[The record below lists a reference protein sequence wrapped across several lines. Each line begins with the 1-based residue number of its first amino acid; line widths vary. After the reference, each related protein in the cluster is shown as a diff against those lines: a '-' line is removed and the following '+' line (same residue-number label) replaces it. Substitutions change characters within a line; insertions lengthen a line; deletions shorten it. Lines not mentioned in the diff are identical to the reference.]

1 MLSDTNRNESARYVD
16 CDGKPDMSYQKQN
29 LKTLVPP
36 LSGLGSENTETN
48 MISPGLRVTLSHPG
62 HEESTPE
69 ARQRHQASHTV
80 PGCPLKSQPLSP
92 ATPERCKAL
101 SPPQPPVK
109 SKGVTPLFQ
118 PNVETASPNPRPV
131 TPVSVHRNCPVPTT
145 PVKSR
150 DSTPQFVPHAPLIEP
165 GDSQF
170 NMRPVTPNSAQKKV
184 SLPSAPMKSRENSPH
199 FTPKGSMPTPFSPL
213 TSERSAK
220 PGELSSPNPSTPPDY
235 HDFPSPSAS
244 GSPSGAKTPASHSS
258 APPAPPTAPL
268 KSHDHTPKLT
278 PTGKHL
284 EGSPV
289 SGSLAPP
296 PSKSST
302 PGSAAARAGTRT
314 SSPPPPL
321 PATPLK
327 GQSRNNSPSSRSGC
341 LSSPSRVTTSTPPSF
356 PEKASGFAPAAPTK
370 QWTSPG
376 GMLQGF
382 DSLEDIPCDY
392 EDEPLVSPDRPPT
405 PEPHLEPAAG
415 ANFPLHHTGRQC
427 PSPLPSKTPAA
438 KEDLVTPGSPMK
450 GPSPKSVLDFPES
463 SPGSCSEAESA
474 ASPEDI
480 PSLTLK
486 LPTGGAAAR
495 RSPSSSLSPLSG
507 TTPPELVY
515 KPMPPPFPRKN
526 KQLQMR
532 GLGGGK
538 RESPPEEP
546 ALERGGPHPSSS
558 FLQRTLQAAMN
569 QKTQRSA
576 PWGLSIDAETWQSV
590 PVQPI
595 SKVHEVRMSHTTAM
609 AVEVDTV
616 GVAST
621 SMANPL
627 WAAPQNSLSIPK
639 DIPSGEASNS
649 FSLKASYP
657 DEPTS
662 ITLSSVHAESVECSA
677 GARGACHTTASVGT
691 NAASSSSGPTCV
703 FSSCTF
709 SSSSGSGAAP
719 TARSCAAGFGNGGRG
734 SGSNEVWSG
743 YSEQMPPSRNT
754 CKRSKKVESG
764 GEGGEDDGLYNMWDQ
779 VKAKWN
785 KFSQSKQEEVREGD
799 ADAQKREQLKLKV
812 KEVERLVNEMRT
824 PRDHKPDSRPACK
837 AAAPEAWGP
846 PEPRQE
852 LDGDDTARVKPRT
865 QRDKEVA
872 ARQRREEDQK
882 TRRAA
887 AEAITARRRAKEHD
901 QAERERREVAD
912 EEMTRRR
919 REDEMRSRQQRVKDE
934 EAQRRKQEDAYE
946 RGRQR
951 QRGGVGGGGRPRQ
964 SSGEQSRGASEKIS
978 GHGRAEDKG
987 SPVRDGRD
995 STKGR
1000 HGRKAS
1006 KENSRAHQ
1014 PERPGIGSS
1023 VRRTSAWGS
1032 RSVSSAEWARHEQKW
1047 VELETSSESI
1057 CIGDVPWPPCADL
1070 RSILSSAFATLP
1082 LAENVMSPDKDAR
1095 KQIYRKWLLRWHPDK
1110 FQARFGA
1117 RLEPSHRDAVLE
1129 RVQVFM
1135 PPLVPGDIHRY
1146 HSGVGRRPGGMP
1158 PTQPVR
1164 CRHPTYVGNIAFP
1177 GG

>member
-1 MLSDTNRNESARYVD
+1 MGDFLAYQCCIDVGYVD
-16 CDGKPDMSYQKQN
+16 KALYDEDAH
-29 LKTLVPP
+29 VV
-36 LSGLGSENTETN
+36 LG
-48 MISPGLRVTLSHPG
+48 PGAARGLRWLFPA
-62 HEESTPE
+62 ESPRVERVHWLLEHQPVDFE
-69 ARQRHQASHTV
+69 A
-80 PGCPLKSQPLSP
+80 
-92 ATPERCKAL
+92 
-101 SPPQPPVK
+101 
-109 SKGVTPLFQ
+109 LFMESSGR
-118 PNVETASPNPRPV
+118 PWGPMSVE
-131 TPVSVHRNCPVPTT
+131 NC
-145 PVKSR
+145 
-150 DSTPQFVPHAPLIEP
+150 LCE
-165 GDSQF
+165 GDKYF
-170 NMRPVTPNSAQKKV
+170 RV
-184 SLPSAPMKSRENSPH
+184 
-199 FTPKGSMPTPFSPL
+199 
-213 TSERSAK
+213 
-220 PGELSSPNPSTPPDY
+220 
-235 HDFPSPSAS
+235 
-244 GSPSGAKTPASHSS
+244 
-258 APPAPPTAPL
+258 PAPPTLPGLHRGKSL
-268 KSHDHTPKLT
+268 KRRYDGTGGTSATAASKQGRD
-278 PTGKHL
+278 PT
-284 EGSPV
+284 
-289 SGSLAPP
+289 
-296 PSKSST
+296 
-302 PGSAAARAGTRT
+302 
-314 SSPPPPL
+314 
-321 PATPLK
+321 LK
-327 GQSRNNSPSSRSGC
+327 GSKRPFEA
-341 LSSPSRVTTSTPPSF
+341 T
-356 PEKASGFAPAAPTK
+356 E
-370 QWTSPG
+370 
-376 GMLQGF
+376 GF

-639 DIPSGEASNS
+639 DIP
-649 FSLKASYP
+649 
-657 DEPTS
+657 
-662 ITLSSVHAESVECSA
+662 
-677 GARGACHTTASVGT
+677 
-691 NAASSSSGPTCV
+691 
-703 FSSCTF
+703 
-709 SSSSGSGAAP
+709 
-719 TARSCAAGFGNGGRG
+719 

-1129 RVQVFM
+1129 RVQEISIAITQEWEEDLAACR
-1135 PPLVPGDIHRY
+1135 PP
-1146 HSGVGRRPGGMP
+1146 S
-1158 PTQPVR
+1158 
-1164 CRHPTYVGNIAFP
+1164 
-1177 GG
+1177 